1 MARLDQPSASRFPQ
15 RGFPR
20 PNRLAQRAAASLRA
34 CLAACLWWFGG
45 TVQADTIALN
55 PAHPDHYTVVQ
66 GDTLWDIAG
75 RFLNNPWQWP
85 DIWRKNPDIQN
96 PDLIYPGDVLVFDYD
111 NGVPTLSVETPSEI
125 RLSPR
130 IRSVP
135 IEQAIPTIPMNAIRQ
150 FLSRPQVVGPDDL
163 ANAPYVVSFADEHI
177 VGGLGSRALVRAI
190 LDGAPSAYVIV
201 RGGNPYADA
210 DTGEILGYEAVYVGE
225 AHVEQTGD
233 PAILFADNAAQ
244 EIRIGDRL
252 LPLPKEQLRLAFQP
266 HAPKARIRGHI
277 IGVLNGV
284 TQIGQYSIVVLDR
297 GAADGLETGHVL
309 QVLQSGGMIRDNVGS
324 RAGET
329 IATPEQ
335 KAGLAMVF
343 RTTPR
348 VSFALVMHA
357 SRALHVLDAVQTP

>member
-15 RGFPR
+15 RWFPS
-20 PNRLAQRAAASLRA
+20 PIPFIKRAAAPLRA
-34 CLAACLWWFGG
+34 CLVLCLWWFGAA
-45 TVQADTIALN
+45 QADDIALN
-55 PAHPDHYTVVQ
+55 PAHPDRYTVVQ
-66 GDTLWDIAG
+66 GDNLWDISS

-85 DIWRKNPDIQN
+85 DIWRKNPEIQN
-96 PDLIYPGDVLVFDYD
+96 PDLIYPGDVLVLDD
-111 NGVPTLSVETPSEI
+111 DGGVPTLSVETPSEI

-135 IEQAIPTIPMNAIRQ
+135 IDQAIPAIPMNAIRQ
-150 FLSRPQVVGPDDL
+150 FLSRPQVTGPDDL
-163 ANAPYVVSFADEHI
+163 VNAPYVVAFADEHI
-177 VGGLGSRALVRAI
+177 VGGLGSRTLVRAI
-190 LDGAPSAYVIV
+190 PDGAPSAYTIV
-201 RGGNPYADA
+201 RGGTPYVDA

-233 PAILFADNAAQ
+233 PATLLIDNSAQ

-266 HAPKARIRGHI
+266 HAPKAKLRGHI

-309 QVLQSGGMIRDNVGS
+309 QIRQSGGMIRDIVGS
-324 RAGET
+324 RSGET
-329 IATPEQ
+329 IAAPEQ
-335 KAGLAMVF
+335 KSGLVMVF

-357 SRALHVLDAVQTP
+357 SRPLHVLDTVQTP